1 MSPRSKK
8 EYLETIFLRYKKAS
22 PKEKTLILNEFCATC
37 GFHRKHAIRVL
48 RRFKRF
54 TQPQPNKRGRAP
66 LYKPNL
72 LLKPL
77 SRIWR
82 TANLPCSKRLKALLP
97 LWLPGY
103 VESFGPLPPQTLK
116 PSEPYTASRQQPS
129 IDSSIP
135 SVSSTKKEAGPP
147 PSQEPFSENTSP
159 SKPTN
164 GTNPTPAF
172 SKPIPSP
179 IAENPSRAPSPI
191 PLTASISPPAG
202 PNNEPSGEKEKV
214 TSYNKS
220 KILKPPCLSPCWA
233 SIVTTDPSSSITT
246 SSDIL
251 LKENNPSSSPEAV
264 PITKMITLT

>member
-8 EYLETIFLRYKKAS
+8 EYLESIFLRYRKAS
-22 PKEKTLILNEFCATC
+22 IKGKTVILDEFCATC

-48 RRFKRF
+48 RKFKRF
-54 TQPQPNKRGRAP
+54 TQPQPKKRGRVP
-66 LYKPNL
+66 LYCPDL

-103 VESFGPLPPQTLK
+103 VESFGPLP
-116 PSEPYTASRQQPS
+116 YFASRQQPS
-129 IDSSIP
+129 IESCAP
-135 SVSSTKKEAGPP
+135 SVPSTKKETVPLP
-147 PSQEPFSENTSP
+147 NQEPFSENTSP

-164 GTNPTPAF
+164 GTNPTPAS

-191 PLTASISPPAG
+191 PSTASISPPAG
-202 PNNEPSGEKEKV
+202 PNNEPSGEKEKL
-214 TSYNKS
+214 TS
-220 KILKPPCLSPCWA
+220 
-233 SIVTTDPSSSITT
+233 
-246 SSDIL
+246 
-251 LKENNPSSSPEAV
+251 
-264 PITKMITLT
+264 